1 MKIKRSLK
9 TIAVFL
15 FVLGIAQAADIVVTV
30 EGILGGED
38 YLGIFGTDKLI
49 TKGTYF
55 TLVYTF
61 DDKKGSPVRTRCP
74 NSGSGTEG
82 DGIHS
87 PGTARLTIGEASY
100 VFGAKPGSNS
110 RIWLAVSSE
119 CTQPELVIQAAD
131 GTGSVKIT
139 VRPLQAWTT
148 DADWRSAWLATSL
161 AAPPDLN
168 TFTIT
173 RAGNYGLTTRATFV
187 IERVTVGKPGVGAAD
202 GR

>member
-61 DDKKGSPVRTRCP
+61 DDRKGSPMRTRCP

-82 DGIHS
+82 EGSHS
-87 PGTARLTIGEASY
+87 PGTAKLIVGDASY
-100 VFGAKPGSNS
+100 VFGGKPGANS
-110 RIWLAVSSE
+110 KIWRAVSSE
-119 CTQPELVIQAAD
+119 CTRPELMIQVD
-131 GTGSVKIT
+131 DPTGFVKIS
-139 VRPLQAWTT
+139 VRPLQDWTM
-148 DADWRSAWLATSL
+148 DADWRNPWLATSL
-161 AAPPDLN
+161 AARPDFN
-168 TFTIT
+168 MFTIT

-187 IERVTVGKPGVGAAD
+187 IERVTVGKPEVGD
-202 GR
+202 R